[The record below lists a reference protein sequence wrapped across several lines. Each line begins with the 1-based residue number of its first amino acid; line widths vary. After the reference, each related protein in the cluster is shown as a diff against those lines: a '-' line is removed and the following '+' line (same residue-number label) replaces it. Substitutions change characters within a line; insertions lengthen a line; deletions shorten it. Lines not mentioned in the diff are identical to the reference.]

1 MRNLFSA
8 NRLIPGGIGAVLAA
22 LAAGLVLRAATSD
35 TGRASRRSTMG
46 ALDARRADKP
56 GLRVATLSGKLFS
69 DSLEKSTR
77 KGDVLRRIEAAA
89 GSTYLAS
96 MLPQVDSA
104 IRRWPDERVRRP
116 LRVAILPA
124 ARVDDYRDE
133 FAWAVSWSV
142 TRWNGAVL
150 PVMLD
155 FRGRDTTRA
164 DIVVSWAPALDS
176 GRTGKAD
183 VTWDQRQHIRRAA
196 ITLATH
202 APDGRMLTPAE
213 MTALALHELGHAIGL
228 AHSSEAKDALYPM
241 TRAADLTARDR
252 ATARLLYD
260 LPAGSLRN

>member
-1 MRNLFSA
+1 MRNSFSA
-8 NRLIPGGIGAVLAA
+8 NRLIPVGIGAVLAT
-22 LAAGLVLRAATSD
+22 LAAGFVLRAATPD
-35 TGRASRRSTMG
+35 AGRASRRSTMG
-46 ALDARRADKP
+46 ALDAHRGDRL
-56 GLRVATLSGKLFS
+56 GLRVTTSSGKLFT
-69 DSLEKSTR
+69 DSLEKSAR
-77 KGDVLRRIEAAA
+77 KSDVLRRIDAAA
-89 GSTYLAS
+89 GSTYLAA

-104 IRRWPDERVRRP
+104 IRRWPDDRVRRP

-124 ARVDDYRDE
+124 APVDGYRDE
-133 FAWAVSWSV
+133 FASAVSWSV

-176 GRTGKAD
+176 GRTGTAD

-196 ITLATH
+196 IALATH